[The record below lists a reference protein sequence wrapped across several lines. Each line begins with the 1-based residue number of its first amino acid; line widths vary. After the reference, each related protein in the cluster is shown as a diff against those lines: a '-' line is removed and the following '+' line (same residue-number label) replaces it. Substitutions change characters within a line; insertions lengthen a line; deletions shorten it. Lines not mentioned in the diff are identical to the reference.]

1 MLNIKVKLKLEVASA
16 YIALHS
22 LTIFFLWIGLGK
34 NVFAYN
40 YGFLISYILSVQFSS
55 VAQSCLTLCDPRD
68 CSMPGFPIHH
78 QLPEP
83 TQTHVHCIS
92 DAIQPSHPLS
102 STPPPT
108 FNPSLFKWVG
118 SSHQVAKLSA
128 STSVLPM
135 NIQDWFPLGLTGL
148 ISLQSKGLSRVF
160 SSTVESINSLVLS
173 LFMVQLSHP
182 YMTTG
187 KTTALTI

>member
-1 MLNIKVKLKLEVASA
+1 MACPL
-16 YIALHS
+16 
-22 LTIFFLWIGLGK
+22 
-34 NVFAYN
+34 
-40 YGFLISYILSVQFSS
+40 FLINSDSSSVKDMWSPFLKHWQRPASVSQFSHS
-55 VAQSCLTLCDPRD
+55 VVSDFCNPQRLQHARLPC
-68 CSMPGFPIHH
+68 HH
-78 QLPEP
+78 QLPEA

-160 SSTVESINSLVLS
+160 TNTAVQKHQFFGAQPSLWSNSHIHTWLLEK
-173 LFMVQLSHP
+173 LQLWLYRP
-182 YMTTG
+182 LYV
-187 KTTALTI
+187 